1 MAFGVGVAVAGTE
14 LSFSSLL
21 AISSGVDVIP
31 FRASAVFAISGVADF
46 SVSSVELSGA
56 EPVKGSFIFCSR
68 NVSMFV
74 GNLIFFCFSKKL
86 RGFLF
91 LFTLFSSSVKF
102 WHFNRSCHSSFVV
115 IGNAR
120 TCEHMRR
127 RKRRSF
133 N

>member
-14 LSFSSLL
+14 LSFSSFSSLL

-31 FRASAVFAISGVADF
+31 FRASAVLGISGVADF

-74 GNLIFFCFSKKL
+74 GNLNFVFCFSKKL

-120 TCEHMRR
+120 TCEHMRIR
-127 RKRRSF
+127 